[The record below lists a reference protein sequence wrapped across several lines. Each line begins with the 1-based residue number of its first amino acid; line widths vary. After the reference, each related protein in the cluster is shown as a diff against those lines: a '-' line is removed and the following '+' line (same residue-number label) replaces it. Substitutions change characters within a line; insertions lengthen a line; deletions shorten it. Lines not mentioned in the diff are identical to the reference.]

1 MSEPERAES
10 TSTSARSLH
19 VVHLIPVSWPEVAA
33 RIAPLITRVD
43 RTVAAVQVL
52 ALVPTGDDASELMRE
67 VLALDAARDVRI
79 APLSAPRRSRRFAT
93 LAASATPQVVIGT
106 IETVGAL
113 IKSSALSLSAVSAVL
128 LGAADELESDE
139 ATLEQVL
146 AELPKGA
153 ARLLTAATA
162 TPFVDRIMERHMH
175 GARRVSA
182 APVDPA
188 VASATRSIEVRAV
201 SAAAPAAGLG
211 DVLESVDA
219 LTVAIVPA
227 DARREHAVRASL
239 AVLGFG
245 ADSALVR
252 VVPDGATGGAPLV
265 VLVGSPSVTVLAAVL
280 ASPLGRTIALVTARE
295 RATLA
300 AAAPSARMV
309 TFTPASALSD
319 AAAAEER
326 QREQIRRVIR
336 DGLPSRE
343 MLALEPLLSEF
354 DPLVLAG
361 AALQLYERTR
371 ESARKS
377 AEVRPAAA
385 ASAPSERSSE
395 RSSER
400 PRERSPR
407 GSGPPREGGFSR
419 APRKFDGPSRGGGF
433 SRGPDDRP
441 RPPRD
446 RDGPSSSRG
455 GPRPPFKP
463 RPKPTRG
470 RDDQ

>member
-1 MSEPERAES
+1 
-10 TSTSARSLH
+10 
-19 VVHLIPVSWPEVAA
+19 
-33 RIAPLITRVD
+33 
-43 RTVAAVQVL
+43 
-52 ALVPTGDDASELMRE
+52 
-67 VLALDAARDVRI
+67 
-79 APLSAPRRSRRFAT
+79 
-93 LAASATPQVVIGT
+93 
-106 IETVGAL
+106 
-113 IKSSALSLSAVSAVL
+113 
-128 LGAADELESDE
+128 
-139 ATLEQVL
+139 
-146 AELPKGA
+146 
-153 ARLLTAATA
+153 
-162 TPFVDRIMERHMH
+162 
-175 GARRVSA
+175 
-182 APVDPA
+182 
-188 VASATRSIEVRAV
+188 
-201 SAAAPAAGLG
+201 
-211 DVLESVDA
+211 
-219 LTVAIVPA
+219 
-227 DARREHAVRASL
+227 
-239 AVLGFG
+239 
-245 ADSALVR
+245 
-252 VVPDGATGGAPLV
+252 
-265 VLVGSPSVTVLAAVL
+265 
-280 ASPLGRTIALVTARE
+280 
-295 RATLA
+295 
-300 AAAPSARMV
+300 MV